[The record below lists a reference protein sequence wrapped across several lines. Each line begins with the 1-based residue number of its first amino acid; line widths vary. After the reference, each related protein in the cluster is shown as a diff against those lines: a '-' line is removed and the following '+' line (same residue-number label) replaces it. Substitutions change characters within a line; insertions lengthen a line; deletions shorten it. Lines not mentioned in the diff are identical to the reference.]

1 MQPHAPYLV
10 MYPPTRSQ
18 FRRGRRKDPSGVTVL
33 HTAESITDL
42 AGPDTGAES
51 VARFIRNRTT
61 PGSYHDLVDRDSAL
75 QLVPYSA
82 EAFQDATGTN
92 SHALSIS
99 WAISCADW
107 PTLPR
112 EHVLGLVL
120 QGAVAFARQQA
131 WLQSNGYPTTPLRRI
146 TRAQSDRG
154 VPGFITHGERDPGRR
169 SDPGGR
175 PDRFPWAL
183 WFEACSAALGNRPSA
198 PPSIGD
204 DMRVV
209 YVNNGPA
216 ALLAGSGRLY
226 PLESGEPSAYR
237 GAGVPV
243 EEVTQAELD
252 VLGRVSERIRLQ
264 S

>member
-1 MQPHAPYLV
+1 MQPYLV
-10 MYPPTRSQ
+10 RNPPVRSQ
-18 FRRGRRKDPSGVTVL
+18 FRRSRRADPSGVTCL

-42 AGPDTGAES
+42 AGPDTGAEA
-51 VARFIRNRTT
+51 VAHFIRTRTT

-82 EAFQDATGTN
+82 EAYHDATGSN
-92 SHALSIS
+92 PHALSLS
-99 WAISCADW
+99 WAIRAQDW

-112 EHVLGLVL
+112 EHVHGLL
-120 QGAVAFARQQA
+120 MQGAVAFARQQA
-131 WLQSNGYPTTPLRRI
+131 WLQSNGWPTTPLRRI
-146 TRAQSDRG
+146 TRAQSDRK

-183 WFEACSAALGNRPSA
+183 WFEACAAALGNRP
-198 PPSIGD
+198 PPPPIIGD
-204 DMRVV
+204 DMRVI

-216 ALLAGSGRLY
+216 ALLAGTGRLY

-252 VLGRVSERIRLQ
+252 VLGRVSERIRLAQ
-264 S
+264 

>member
-10 MYPPTRSQ
+10 MYPPVRSQ

-33 HTAESITDL
+33 HTAESVTDL

-51 VARFIRNRTT
+51 VARFIRDRTT

-82 EAFQDATGTN
+82 EAYQDGTGTN
-92 SHALSIS
+92 PHAMSIS

-107 PTLPR
+107 PTLER
-112 EHVLGLVL
+112 SHVVDLMR

-131 WLQSNGYPTTPLRRI
+131 WLQANGWPTTPLRRI
-146 TRAQSDRG
+146 SREQSDRG

-183 WFEACSAALGNRPSA
+183 WFEACSAALGNRPPA
-198 PPSIGD
+198 LPITGD

-209 YVNNGPA
+209 YVNNGAA
-216 ALLAGSGRLY
+216 ALLAGTGRLY
-226 PLESGEPSAYR
+226 LLQPGEHAAYR
-237 GAGVPV
+237 SAGVPV
-243 EEVTQAELD
+243 EEVTQFEMDMLN
-252 VLGRVSERIRLQ
+252 LVSERIRATP
-264 S
+264 